1 MSEQIKGQN
10 TEKFKLVKHRFR
22 AEFYNNLDGNKIY
35 WNLIKLLKLASK
47 KEKQYIVKRAK
58 EFKNAKVAALD
69 VKINDLLDSFSEN
82 ELA

>member
-1 MSEQIKGQN
+1 MSEEIKGQS
-10 TEKFKLVKHRFR
+10 TERFKPTKWWMRKNH
-22 AEFYNNLDGNKIY
+22 NLDGSEIY
-35 WNLIKLLKLASK
+35 WKMLNLLETASK

-69 VKINDLLDSFSEN
+69 VKINDLLDSISEK